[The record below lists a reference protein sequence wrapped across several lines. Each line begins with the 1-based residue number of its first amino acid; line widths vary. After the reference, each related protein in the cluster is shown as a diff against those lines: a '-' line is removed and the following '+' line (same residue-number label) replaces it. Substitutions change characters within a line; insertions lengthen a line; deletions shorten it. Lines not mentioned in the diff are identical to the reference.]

1 VQWLRGVFF
10 RQYHWHATLLMFTD
24 GRLYIAFPK
33 RRHQM
38 AIRSWADYRETTIN
52 DPEYYT
58 ESWTVL
64 MNIPWADGRQI
75 SAYAAGKTTAVY
87 ISGK

>member
-1 VQWLRGVFF
+1 
-10 RQYHWHATLLMFTD
+10 
-24 GRLYIAFPK
+24 
-33 RRHQM
+33 M